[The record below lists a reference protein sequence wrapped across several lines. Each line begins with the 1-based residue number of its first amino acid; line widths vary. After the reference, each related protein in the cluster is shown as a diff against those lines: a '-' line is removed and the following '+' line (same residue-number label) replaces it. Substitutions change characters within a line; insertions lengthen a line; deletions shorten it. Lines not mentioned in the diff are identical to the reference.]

1 MTRQRITRSVQSVDP
16 AATMGTRYLVEW
28 YRPNLTLQAID
39 DIVATLDEATASMC
53 AEGFPVRLLVTLAV
67 PTDEV
72 LFGVFAADSEDVVRR
87 ACERAG
93 AVPERMSVDVDARI
107 AAPI

>member
-1 MTRQRITRSVQSVDP
+1 M
-16 AATMGTRYLVEW
+16 EW
-28 YRPNLTLQAID
+28 YRPNLTLQVVD
-39 DIVATLDEATASMC
+39 DMVATLDEAATSMS

-72 LFGVFAADSEDVVRR
+72 LFGVFAADSEDVVRT
-87 ACERAG
+87 ACGRAG
-93 AVPERMSVDVDARI
+93 LVPERMSIDVDARI